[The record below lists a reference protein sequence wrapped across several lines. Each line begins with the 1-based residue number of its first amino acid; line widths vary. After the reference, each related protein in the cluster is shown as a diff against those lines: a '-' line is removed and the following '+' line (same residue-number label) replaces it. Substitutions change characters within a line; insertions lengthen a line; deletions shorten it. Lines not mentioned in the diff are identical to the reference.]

1 MKTKLSVVVIDETKG
16 WNESFL
22 KDNEITKVQ
31 AVYVYDANV
40 TTHLCELQPSYELNF
55 LYYHGWNGEEICSDE
70 ADEALCDNHHLED
83 NVTYYHCSNIDNHA
97 KPFQV
102 PWYNFEHDGAETED
116 YRSKFE
122 DIVEE
127 LNCNHP
133 V

>member
-1 MKTKLSVVVIDETKG
+1 MKTKLSVVVINETKE

-22 KDNEITKVQ
+22 QEHDLTKIE
-31 AVYVYDANV
+31 AIYVYDANV
-40 TTHLCELQPSYELNF
+40 ATNLCELRPSYELNL
-55 LYYHGWNGEEICSDE
+55 LYYHGWNGEDICSDE
-70 ADEALCDNHHLED
+70 ANEAILMEHDHEND
-83 NVTYYHCSNIDNHA
+83 IQYYHCSSIDNHA

-122 DIVEE
+122 DIVEQ